1 MRTGIYV
8 QKPTTVTIRAS
19 SSADARVQLRK
30 FRVMTSQAEPR
41 ASLRDPAA
49 IGTHQLDPGIY
60 LVVSSQAMQIE
71 GDGVTTQI
79 VANDKDPWPE
89 IAAPVVG
96 LAVDATMASVRDF
109 FAVTKGIEVGEDP
122 APPEPAAGTAGS
134 MAETADDSDDD

>member
-19 SSADARVQLRK
+19 APADARVQLRQ
-30 FRVMTSQAEPR
+30 FRVMTSQADVR
-41 ASLRDPAA
+41 ASLRDPTAV
-49 IGTHQLDPGIY
+49 GTHQLDPGIY
-60 LVVSSQAMQIE
+60 LVVSSSPMQIE

-96 LAVDATMASVRDF
+96 LVLDATMASVQDF
-109 FAVTKGIEVGEDP
+109 FAVTKGIEVDEGP
-122 APPEPAAGTAGS
+122 AEPESTAEPTES
-134 MAETADDSDDD
+134 ADDSDDT